1 MDEENSRQHRYVT
14 CVAPKASPF
23 FLTLSHTLSLRLPR
37 SSFFFFF
44 TLIRL
49 TGPCHDRIEAF
60 EMAQLRRIYDSAL
73 VITPAINF
81 IAEVYSR
88 QSYRHVAPRAVYACE
103 REGEL
108 GL

>member
-14 CVAPKASPF
+14 CVAPKAFPF
-23 FLTLSHTLSLRLPR
+23 LLNSLTHSLSASASLL
-37 SSFFFFF
+37 FF

-88 QSYRHVAPRAVYACE
+88 QSYRHVAPRAVYVRK
-103 REGEL
+103 REGEF